1 MGDTG
6 AVHVSGGIS
15 GQVVVGD
22 QNVVVHAEH
31 GSSVTVRTQGPP
43 PVRRRGRPAGRA
55 VPSRGLA
62 LFGRDDHLA
71 EVEGWLAEGHPV
83 QIYGPPGCGK
93 SALLRHLAAEH
104 GAADRDVV
112 LLSAAGVPVEDL
124 IEDLFHACY
133 DAEGYMPDPARRRRL
148 MGSVQALLLVD
159 DFEGSSDSL
168 ADLLDAAPGCDVVV
182 TSVAHCPETEGR
194 ALRLGGLP
202 EEPALALLAQKLDRP
217 FRDGEREAAQR
228 YTAAVQGN
236 PLALVQ
242 AATAVR
248 AAGRRPGSAE
258 AGGFVVDE
266 QAIATG
272 VADRLSS
279 SAAELLHTL
288 NAFAPLSVPGPL
300 LGALTG
306 DVDRAAVAE
315 LQSLQL
321 VTSEGGGLR
330 SCGRLAAL
338 VVAYTGPA
346 RDAGQF
352 AQALAAWAGT
362 KSTSKDAAETAVLR
376 RALTAAARTRNHNA
390 VRDLARAAAPGL
402 ARSLRWGTWREVLE
416 LGRAAARE
424 LGAVEDEAYFAH
436 EEEVRKQVLRL
447 TTGAAIVTAAG
458 TGGALGHAL
467 SAPAKSG
474 VSAVAG
480 NPAVIGAALAA
491 VVAGGVFTALA
502 VTGGEAGPDAAPVAT
517 QSHVQASGIVPRP
530 TQSRSSGATDKA
542 TDGTSGKPGPTVS
555 TMPPTT
561 SSSSPPDL
569 IPPSVSESETTLG
582 PEDCL
587 STSAIPVSDGD
598 AQFGPVTAGS
608 GEEAVSFHFKWL
620 ECDDENSFSV
630 TDPAAWEVERTSCPP
645 PEPKDRCVF
654 SVTFRPPQPG
664 DYQATVT
671 VLDDWGR
678 PTVELH
684 VTGTAIE
691 PGTSPPPLP

>member
-1 MGDTG
+1 M
-6 AVHVSGGIS
+6 SGGIS

-43 PVRRRGRPAGRA
+43 SVRRRGRPAGRPL
-55 VPSRGLA
+55 PSRGLA
-62 LFGRDDHLA
+62 LFGRDDHLG

-83 QIYGPPGCGK
+83 QIFGPSGCGK

-133 DAEGYMPDPARRRRL
+133 DAEGYKPDPARRRRL

-159 DFEGSSDSL
+159 DFEGSADSL
-168 ADLLDAAPGCDVVV
+168 AELLDAAPGCDVVF
-182 TSVAHCPETEGR
+182 TSAALCPEAEGR
-194 ALRLGGLP
+194 ALHLGGLP
-202 EEPALALLAQKLDRP
+202 EDAALALLAQKLDRP
-217 FRDGEREAAQR
+217 LRDGEREAAQR

-248 AAGRRPGSAE
+248 AAGRRPGSTE
-258 AGGFVVDE
+258 AAGFVVDE

-279 SAAELLHTL
+279 SAVELLHTL
-288 NAFAPLSVPGPL
+288 HAFAPLPVPGPL

-321 VTSEGGGLR
+321 LASDGSGLR

-338 VVAYTGPA
+338 VVARTGPA

-352 AQALAAWAGT
+352 AQTLADWAGT
-362 KSTSKDAAETAVLR
+362 KSTSKDAAESAVLR
-376 RALTAAARTRNHNA
+376 RALTDAARMRNHTA

-402 ARSLRWGTWREVLE
+402 ARSLRWGAWREVLE

-424 LGAVEDEAYFAH
+424 LGAVEDEAYFTH
-436 EEEVRKQVLRL
+436 EEEVRRQVLRL
-447 TTGAAIVTAAG
+447 TTGAAIVSAAA
-458 TGGALGHAL
+458 TGGAVGHAL

-474 VSAVAG
+474 ASAVAG
-480 NPAVIGAALAA
+480 HPAVIGTVLAA
-491 VVAGGVFTALA
+491 VMAGGVFSALA
-502 VTGGEAGPDAAPVAT
+502 VTGGEGQPDAAPVAT
-517 QSHVQASGIVPRP
+517 QSHVQASDLLPRP
-530 TQSRSSGATDKA
+530 THSRQTGATGKP
-542 TDGTSGKPGPTVS
+542 TDGTSSKPAPTVS
-555 TMPPTT
+555 TMPPT
-561 SSSSPPDL
+561 SAYSSPSL
-569 IPPSVSESETTLG
+569 IPPSISESETTQG
-582 PEDCL
+582 PDDCIP
-587 STSAIPVSDGD
+587 TSAIPASGGD
-598 AQFGPVTAGS
+598 AQFGPVIASG
-608 GEEAVSFHFKWL
+608 GEESVSFQFKWL

-630 TDPAAWEVERTSCPP
+630 TDPTSWEVERTSCPP
-645 PEPKDRCVF
+645 PEPKTMCVF

-684 VTGTAIE
+684 VTGNAVE
-691 PGTSPPPLP
+691 PETSPPPVP